1 MLKGFLVI
9 QCNTK
14 QAKFIMQENDNKHIL
29 RGGCHHYEWFSGG
42 SSIKLKIQNS
52 RAKITLKIHKMEY

>member
-14 QAKFIMQENDNKHIL
+14 QAKFIMQENDNNKHIL

-42 SSIKLKIQNS
+42 SSLKLKYKIQEP
-52 RAKITLKIHKMEY
+52 K